1 MKVQFAAIFC
11 LCLTGAACVADD
23 APPPDGCGAAELQG
37 LVGQPQSV
45 LETMRFSQD
54 LRVIPPGTAV
64 TMDYREDRLNIDL
77 DEAGQITRVWCG

>member
-1 MKVQFAAIFC
+1 MKAQIAAV
-11 LCLTGAACVADD
+11 LCLVLSTAACVADD
-23 APPPDGCGAAELQG
+23 ASPPDACGASALQD
-37 LVGQPQSV
+37 LVGQPGSV

>member
-1 MKVQFAAIFC
+1 MKAQIAAV
-11 LCLTGAACVADD
+11 LCLVLSTAACLAEVGADD
-23 APPPDGCGAAELQG
+23 ACGASELQD
-37 LVGQPQSV
+37 LVGQPGSV